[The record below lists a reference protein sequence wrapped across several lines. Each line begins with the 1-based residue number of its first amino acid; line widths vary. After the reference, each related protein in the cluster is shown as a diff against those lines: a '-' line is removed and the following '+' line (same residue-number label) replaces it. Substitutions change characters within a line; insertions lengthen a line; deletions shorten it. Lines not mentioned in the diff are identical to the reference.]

1 LVSILVQM
9 KTAVPN
15 AQNVSIARMSKIVP
29 IHLRLRKEM
38 NNLYTILAIFMI

>member
-1 LVSILVQM
+1 M

-15 AQNVSIARMSKIVP
+15 VQNVSIARMSKIVT

-38 NNLYTILAIFMI
+38 NNLYAILDIFLI